1 MPARIWQRIAQNMV
15 IQSHPI
21 NEKLLQ
27 SVSDEMGG
35 AVREGESV
43 ELSEE
48 ELTEEHLVSYAFGI
62 DHHS

>member
-1 MPARIWQRIAQNMV
+1 MV